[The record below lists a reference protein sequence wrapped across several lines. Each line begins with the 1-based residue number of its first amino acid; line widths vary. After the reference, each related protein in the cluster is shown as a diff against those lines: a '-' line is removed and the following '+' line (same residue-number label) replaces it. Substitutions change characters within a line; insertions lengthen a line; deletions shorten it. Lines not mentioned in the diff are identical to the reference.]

1 MANEDDWGDFFAAY
15 EPDDIVANP
24 VTYKDGSGKF
34 VERGF
39 TARKSDQAEKIMAAF
54 SKHKHN

>member
-1 MANEDDWGDFFAAY
+1 MSYEDENNFFAAY

-24 VTYKDGSGKF
+24 ITYKDRRGKF

-39 TARKSDQAEKIMAAF
+39 TAKKSEQVDKIMAALN
-54 SKHKHN
+54 KRKHN